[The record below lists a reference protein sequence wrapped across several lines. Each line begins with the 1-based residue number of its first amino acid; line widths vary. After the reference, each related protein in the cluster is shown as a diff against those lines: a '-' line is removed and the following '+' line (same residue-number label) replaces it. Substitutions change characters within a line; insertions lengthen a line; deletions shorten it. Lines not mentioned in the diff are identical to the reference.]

1 MKLPP
6 KRHKPHAKLGLFEAH
21 RKFVRSHQCSIPGCL
36 GSPIE
41 FAHMRN
47 AANSG
52 MGKKPADWFGI
63 SLCARHH
70 RLAHEKGHATMAKA
84 EGLSLEKLFDLA
96 AEFAAKSPDRAMKE
110 AMKDAHQEL
119 AYDAR

>member
-6 KRHKPHAKLGLFEAH
+6 KRHKPHTKLGLFEAH

-41 FAHMRN
+41 FAHLRT

-52 MGKKPADWFGI
+52 MGKKPADFYGI

-70 RLAHEKGHATMAKA
+70 RLAHERGHAMMAK
-84 EGLSLEKLFDLA
+84 EGGTTLETLFA
-96 AEFAAKSPDRAMKE
+96 VAREFAERSPDKALRQHMKE
-110 AMKDAHQEL
+110 CEECEIL
-119 AYDAR
+119 T